1 MIDHAEAGA
10 RASFSVLVVED
21 EPNLRDIVAR
31 ALRREGYDVTTAD
44 NGQHAM
50 ALLHRD
56 ARPDAILLDLLMPEM
71 NGWQFRVAQKA
82 DPALAGIPVIAMSAD
97 SSAQAAAIDADFFLV
112 KPVEAHTLRATLDRL
127 LFSREREALRVR
139 LVEADRLASL
149 GTIAA
154 SVAHEI
160 NNPLAY
166 AIANLELVTRLLAEE
181 TSGPGSVAWRAAL
194 AHALADSSDGLSR
207 IRSIVR
213 DLRTFSRPSDDSI
226 GPVDVERV
234 LDSSANI
241 VSSEVNHRARLVK
254 DYGGMP
260 RVMANE
266 ARLGQVCLNRIVN
279 AAQSIVEGRPD
290 DHEIRLTT
298 RLDARGRVT
307 IEVRDTGEGIDPTLL
322 AHVFEPFFTTRPT
335 STGTGLGLSICKDLV
350 EKLGGT
356 LAVESTVGQG
366 SVFRI
371 TFSELTLCAPGSA
384 GAPTASRIPAARAVP
399 APRRSRVLIVDD
411 EPRICNVLARLLG
424 DEHDVTTLNDAA
436 VAAARIAAGERFDM
450 IVSDLMMP
458 GMSGME
464 LHAEVLRVAPQQ
476 AKRLVFMTGG
486 AFTSAANVFMGTVN
500 NRFLDKPFDYSIL
513 SAIARELALQ
523 LDD

>member
-1 MIDHAEAGA
+1 MSDRGDDGA
-10 RASFSVLVVED
+10 RASFSVLVVDD
-21 EPNLRDIVAR
+21 EPHLRDIVAR
-31 ALRREGYDVTTAD
+31 VLRREGYDVTTAD

-50 ALLHRD
+50 ALLHHD
-56 ARPDAILLDLLMPEM
+56 ARPDAILLDLMMPEM

-97 SSAQAAAIDADFFLV
+97 SSAKAAAIDADFFLP

-127 LFSREREALRVR
+127 LLTREREALRAR

-241 VSSEVNHRARLVK
+241 VSSEVTHRARLVK

-266 ARLGQVCLNRIVN
+266 ARLGQVCLNLIVN
-279 AAQSIVEGRPD
+279 AAQSIPEGRPD

-307 IEVRDTGEGIDPTLL
+307 VEVRDTGDGIAPSLL

-356 LAVESTVGQG
+356 LTVESTLSLG

-371 TFSELTLCAPGSA
+371 TFSELTLCAPEA
-384 GAPTASRIPAARAVP
+384 REPVASSKPAVRRAP
-399 APRRSRVLIVDD
+399 APRRSRVLIIDD
-411 EPRICNVLARLLG
+411 EPRICRVLALLLG
-424 DEHDVTTLNDAA
+424 DEHDVTALDN
-436 VAAARIAAGERFDM
+436 AAAAAQLIAAGERFDV

-458 GMSGME
+458 GMTGME
-464 LHAEVLRVAPQQ
+464 LHAQVLRVAPQQ
-476 AKRLVFMTGG
+476 ANRMVFMTGG
-486 AFTSAANVFMGTVN
+486 AFTEAASEFIGAVS
-500 NRFLDKPFDYSIL
+500 NRVLEKPFDGDVL
-513 SAIARELALQ
+513 CAIAHDLALQ
-523 LDD
+523 RDD